1 MSSASKSDWLY
12 LGLSTFAAW
21 VLIQQERGKNSN
33 LEILR
38 GALRVV
44 RKLERT
50 LYRID
55 IAIGAEIDKELDGYG
70 T

>member
-1 MSSASKSDWLY
+1 MMSASKGDWLY

-21 VLIQQERGKNSN
+21 ILIQQERGKNSN

-38 GALRVV
+38 GALRMV

-55 IAIGAEIDKELDGYG
+55 IAITTEIDKELDSYG
-70 T
+70 A